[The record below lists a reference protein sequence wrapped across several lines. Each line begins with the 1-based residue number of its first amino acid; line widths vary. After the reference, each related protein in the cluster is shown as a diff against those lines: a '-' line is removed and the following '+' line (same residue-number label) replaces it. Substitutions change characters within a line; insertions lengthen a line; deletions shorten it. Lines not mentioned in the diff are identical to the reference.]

1 MASILTEDLGKVF
14 EKAICLLYNI
24 EYVGN
29 YKYSVE
35 DAEKIK
41 SRIQPFKTLFPYE
54 IVHTAKGG
62 KPYDFTGKVDT
73 EIKLS
78 AKTSKNKTGKVCPQI
93 IGQTTAK
100 KFCEY
105 LSIENTGDLENIKK
119 YIVEN
124 VFHLLNIYMTTTF
137 DCPILYYNK
146 QTNTV
151 LFIKLKSTITWTNHI
166 VEFIHILKNK
176 LWNESTTIK
185 INNKTIGEFQIHK
198 HRDCIKFRWAIEN
211 LIDLFADHFDIV
223 SI

>member
-1 MASILTEDLGKVF
+1 MTSVLTEDLGKVF

-24 EYVGN
+24 EYDGN

-41 SRIQPFKTLFPYE
+41 SRIQPFKNLFPYE
-54 IVHTAKGG
+54 IEHTAKGG
-62 KPYDFTGKVDT
+62 NPYDFTGKVDT

-93 IGQTTAK
+93 IGQTTVK

-146 QTNTV
+146 HSNAV
-151 LFIKLKSTITWTNHI
+151 LFVTLKSTIPWTNHN

-211 LIDLFADHFDIV
+211 LLDLFADHFDIV